1 MSEKEQTMYS
11 DVELEEFR
19 ALINNKLKKAHE
31 ELEYYQG
38 QIHQLSESENRFS
51 SLEDGSV
58 TLEKES
64 IMQLA
69 SRQLKYIQHLD
80 NALIRI
86 RNKTY
91 GICRETGK
99 LIPKDRLRA
108 VPHATLSLEA
118 KNKQK

>member
-1 MSEKEQTMYS
+1 MSEKEHTRYS
-11 DVELEEFR
+11 DAELEEFR
-19 ALINNKLKKAHE
+19 ELINSKLEKAHK
-31 ELEYYQG
+31 ELDYYQD
-38 QIHQLSESENRFS
+38 QIHQLSESENRFT

-64 IMQLA
+64 ITQLA
-69 SRQLKYIQHLD
+69 ARQLKYIQHLE

-86 RNKTY
+86 QSKTY

-99 LIPKDRLRA
+99 LIPKERLRA

>member
-1 MSEKEQTMYS
+1 MSEKEQTRYS
-11 DVELEEFR
+11 DAELEEFR

-31 ELEYYQG
+31 ELEYYQD

-58 TLEKES
+58 TLEKEN

-86 RNKTY
+86 QNKTY
-91 GICRETGK
+91 GVCRETGK